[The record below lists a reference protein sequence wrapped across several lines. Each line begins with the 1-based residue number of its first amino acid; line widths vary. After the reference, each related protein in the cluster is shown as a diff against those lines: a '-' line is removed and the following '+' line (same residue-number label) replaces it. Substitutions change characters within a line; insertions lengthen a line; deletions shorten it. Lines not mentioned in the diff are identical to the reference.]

1 MKRKR
6 VLAVLLVMIAVM
18 LATTII
24 ITVVINSMN
33 LIESNDKHKP
43 IMSYETY
50 TVSVGKQTNEA
61 YTPNAVNDRSIV
73 SNGSLTSNN
82 SSILKNSVNSSS
94 SSFVSSISSISSPQS
109 SVSSQNS
116 ASSSASYTA
125 SSKTNNEN
133 NSTHQNETTQQNQQP
148 MENHEHNYSKHII
161 SPTCTSRGY
170 ALYTCDCGNSYAEDY
185 QKALGHSWSD
195 WETLSEPTITSKGLE
210 QRSCSRCSS
219 KDYRYINEL
228 KRDNS
233 SYSEFAK
240 KVVEL
245 VNIERKNNG
254 LSSLKIDDT
263 LMKDSYTRS
272 KELEIN
278 FRHQRPNG
286 ESGYQ
291 FALNLGY
298 STVGENIAAGQNTP
312 EAVVESWMNSSG
324 HRANILNPDFTNIG
338 VGCYTAN
345 DGWIYWTQLFG
356 G

>member
-1 MKRKR
+1 MKRKKI
-6 VLAVLLVMIAVM
+6 LAVLLVIIAVM

-24 ITVVINSMN
+24 TTVVINSMN
-33 LIESNDKHKP
+33 LIDSGDKHKP

-50 TVSVGKQTNEA
+50 TVSVGKQTNNV
-61 YTPNAVNDRSIV
+61 YTPNTVNNESIA

-82 SSILKNSVNSSS
+82 SSILENSVNNSS
-94 SSFVSSISSISSPQS
+94 SSFVSSISSISSSQNP
-109 SVSSQNS
+109 VSSQNS
-116 ASSSASYTA
+116 ASSSESYTA
-125 SSKTNNEN
+125 SSKTDNKN
-133 NSTHQNETTQQNQQP
+133 NSTHQNETTQQNQP
-148 MENHEHNYSKHII
+148 TTENHKHNYSKHII

-170 ALYTCDCGNSYAEDY
+170 TLYTCDCGNSYAEDY
-185 QKALGHSWSD
+185 QKALEHSWSD
-195 WETLSEPTITSKGLE
+195 WETLSEATITSKGLE
-210 QRSCSRCSS
+210 QRICSRCSS

-245 VNIERKNNG
+245 VNTERKNNG

-272 KELEIN
+272 TELETN
-278 FRHQRPNG
+278 FGHRRPNG

-312 EAVVESWMNSSG
+312 EDVVDSWMNSSG

-338 VGCYTAN
+338 VGCYTAS